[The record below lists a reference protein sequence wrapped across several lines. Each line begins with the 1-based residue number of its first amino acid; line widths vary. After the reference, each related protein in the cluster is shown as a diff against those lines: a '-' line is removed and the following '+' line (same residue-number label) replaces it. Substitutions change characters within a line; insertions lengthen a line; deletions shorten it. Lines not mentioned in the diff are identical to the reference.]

1 MIVRTFSSWFVFCFL
16 LSLPAFSQAKEI
28 IVTTNDQ
35 AEIPVTTF
43 ETPDNSRVLLW
54 LPTEYGIRGR
64 EDNTAKALA
73 KLGITVWLADL
84 HGAYFKAAGRSSYH
98 DVNINDIVDLI
109 MQASQNKKREVILFA
124 TGRATPLALKATR
137 NLQLKPET
145 ANIVKRAV
153 LFHPNFYTGA
163 TDVGQS
169 INYLPITYATNLS
182 LYIVQPGLSGK
193 TYQLSALIKHL
204 QTGGSDVM
212 SQILP
217 GVGDGYNVR
226 HSDDKKE
233 LEAYNK
239 TPAIIYRAINALGHF
254 TKPRLAAKLP
264 AGEAQS
270 SSAFNVGLQPYNGNI
285 KALYL
290 DFNDRKDLRHTLEL
304 HRGKVLL
311 LNFWAS
317 WCPPCVKELPSL
329 NRLQQK
335 LGTKYF
341 TILAI
346 NIGEDKKTVTD
357 FLRPMNLDFPILFDP
372 DAKSVEPWNLIA
384 FPSSFVIDTEGK
396 IRYGLFG
403 GIEWDNEDIVET
415 IKPLLKPQS

>member
-1 MIVRTFSSWFVFCFL
+1 MFIRSIPFWFVFCL
-16 LSLPAFSQAKEI
+16 LYSLSSFSQAKEI
-28 IVTTNDQ
+28 IITTTDET
-35 AEIPVTTF
+35 EIPVTTF
-43 ETPDNSRVLLW
+43 ESEDNSRVLLW

-64 EDNTAKALA
+64 EGSTAKALA
-73 KLGITVWLADL
+73 KMGITVWLADL
-84 HGAYFKAAGRSSYH
+84 HGAYFNAAGRSSYNN
-98 DVNINDIVDLI
+98 VNINDIIDLI
-109 MQASQNKKREVILFA
+109 QHASQNKKREVILFA
-124 TGRATPLALKATR
+124 TGRATPLALKASR
-137 NLQLKPET
+137 QLQLKPET

-169 INYLPITYATNLS
+169 INYLPITYATNLA

-193 TYQLSALIKHL
+193 TYQLSTLIKHL

-217 GVGDGYNVR
+217 DVGDGYNVR

-233 LEAYNK
+233 LAAYNK
-239 TPAIIYRAINALGHF
+239 TPAIIYRAINALKHF
-254 TKPRLAAKLP
+254 TKPRIAAKLP
-264 AGEAQS
+264 AGKAKT
-270 SSAFNVGLQPYNGNI
+270 SSAFNAGLQPYNGNI
-285 KALYL
+285 KEIYL
-290 DFNDRKDLRHTLEL
+290 DFIDRKDLRHTLDS

-329 NRLQQK
+329 NRLQKK

-346 NIGEDKKTVTD
+346 NIGEDKQTVTD
-357 FLRPMNLDFPILFDP
+357 FLRPMNLDFPILFDA

-403 GIEWDNEDIVET
+403 GIEWDNKDIVET
-415 IKPLLKPQS
+415 IRPLLKPKS

>member
-1 MIVRTFSSWFVFCFL
+1 MFIRYILFCLLFSPSFY
-16 LSLPAFSQAKEI
+16 SQAKEI
-28 IVTTNDQ
+28 IITSAAQT
-35 AEIPVTTF
+35 EIPVTTF
-43 ETPDNSRVLLW
+43 ESSDNSRVLLW

-64 EDNTAKALA
+64 EDNTANELA
-73 KLGITVWLADL
+73 KMGISVWLADL
-84 HGAYFKAAGRSSYH
+84 HGAYFSASGRSSYN

-109 MQASQNKKREVILFA
+109 QQASQDNKREVILFA
-124 TGRATPLALKATR
+124 TGRSAPLAMKATR
-137 NLQLKPET
+137 SLQLNASTKD
-145 ANIVKRAV
+145 IVKRAV

-169 INYLPITYATNLS
+169 INYLPITYASNLA

-193 TYQLSALIKHL
+193 TYQLAALIKHL

-212 SQILP
+212 SQIIP

-233 LEAYNK
+233 LEVYNK
-239 TPAIIYRAINALGHF
+239 TPVIIYRALKALGHF
-254 TKPRLAAKLP
+254 TKPRAAAKLP
-264 AGEAQS
+264 TGKAQS
-270 SSAFNVGLQPYNGNI
+270 SSAYSVGLQPYNGNI
-285 KALYL
+285 KEIYL
-290 DFNDRKDLRHTLEL
+290 DFKDRKDLRHTLDS
-304 HRGKVLL
+304 HQGKVLL

-335 LGTKYF
+335 LGAKGF
-341 TILAI
+341 TILAV
-346 NIGEDKKTVTD
+346 NIGEDKQTVKD
-357 FLRPMNLDFPILFDP
+357 FLQPMNLDFPILFDP
-372 DAKSVEPWNLIA
+372 DAKSVKPWNLIA

-403 GIEWDNEDIVET
+403 GIEWDNKDIVDT
-415 IKPLLKPQS
+415 IKPLLKPQP